1 MNRTLCVMLVS
12 ICLVLTG
19 ALAQAAVTVYPN
31 PVQFGTVAVNS
42 TGYEVGVYLTN
53 TTATAVT
60 ISSITISGTNSANF
74 AFGPWTCVGTISG
87 NQSCQMY
94 MTFTPLVMGNISA
107 SLVVSVSGVTTPI
120 TIPLQGTGGNPIPN
134 ITSISPPSVYVN
146 TPTTTV
152 TINGAGFLPSSLVY
166 LQNYPNGTALPTT
179 YVSATKI
186 TTQVP
191 DTALSNLGAVS
202 LYVANP
208 QPGGGTSIT
217 ANLQIV
223 GGEPSI
229 SNINPASIVAGTASE
244 PIIINGQNFASGAAV
259 QWNGVNVPTTYLSST
274 QLQAQPTTAELGSPA
289 MIQLTV
295 TNPSPGTVSQFVNF
309 DVTAPI
315 TITVLDLPA
324 NDLVWDPFAQVLY
337 ASLPSSYGVNGNSVA
352 VINPSTG
359 AITGYHFAGSEPD
372 ALALDSTS
380 KNLYVG
386 LNGSNSVQQLA
397 LPLFTHGVNIGLG
410 KNSSG
415 TPNIAEA
422 IAVSPANVQT
432 IAVET
437 GANGC
442 CCCGTLDFFTGST
455 KLANSNI
462 TSPMNQLVFANG
474 TTLYG
479 YTSGTLS
486 QVNVTTTGGT
496 LGQTW
501 TDIVNGSTISYS
513 GGLIFGGN
521 GQEFNPSTG
530 LLLGTFDTGNNTC
543 CNNNGPQILSNSSLN
558 RAFVLGQT
566 PFFNS
571 LGITSY
577 NLTQFTPKAVADL
590 SELSP
595 QFSSSTVSKFIQWST
610 NGMAFI
616 LSPNSCCGNTT
627 TQVVLVQS
635 PTLMLT
641 VTKTA
646 SPVPVGSSLSPATVT
661 HGTGNFRMSVRGSG
675 FVPGS
680 IVTWNGKRISASYVS
695 ATQMTVYVTKA
706 TIASSGIATV
716 TVKNPA
722 PGGGTS
728 NSLTFTIK

>member
-1 MNRTLCVMLVS
+1 MNRKLCITLVCACITLVGS
-12 ICLVLTG
+12 F
-19 ALAQAAVTVYPN
+19 ARAAVTVFPN
-31 PVQFGTVAVNS
+31 PVQFGTVPLNS
-42 TGYEVGVYLTN
+42 TSSPGYISLTN
-53 TTATAVT
+53 STATAVT
-60 ISSITISGTNSANF
+60 ISSITISGASSANF
-74 AFGPWTCVGTISG
+74 AFGSWTCVGTISG

-94 MTFTPLVMGNISA
+94 MTFTPSAMGNISA
-107 SLVVSVSGVTTPI
+107 TLVIAVTGVTTPI
-120 TIPLQGTGGNPIPN
+120 NIPLQGTGGNPIPN
-134 ITSISPPSVYVN
+134 VTSLTPETLYVN
-146 TPTTTV
+146 SPTTTV
-152 TINGAGFLPSSLVY
+152 TINGSGFVSSSLAY
-166 LQNYPNGTALPTT
+166 LQNSQNNSPLPTT
-179 YVSATKI
+179 FVSATKLTAQI
-186 TTQVP
+186 P
-191 DTALSNLGAVS
+191 DTVLGSAGPVS
-202 LYVANP
+202 LFVSNP
-208 QPGGGTSIT
+208 QPGGGIGF
-217 ANLQIV
+217 ANLQVV

-229 SNINPASIVAGTASE
+229 SNLNPASIVAGTASE
-244 PIIINGQNFASGAAV
+244 PILINGQNFASGATV

-324 NDLVWDPFAQVLY
+324 KDLVWDPFAQVLY

-359 AITGYHFAGSEPD
+359 AITGYHFAGSEPG

-422 IAVSPANVQT
+422 IAVSPANAQT

-437 GANGC
+437 GIIGC

-462 TSPMNQLVFANG
+462 TSPMNQLIFANG

-501 TDIVNGSTISYS
+501 TDIVNGSAISYS

-530 LLLGTFDTGNNTC
+530 LLLGTFDTGNNSC
-543 CNNNGPQILSNSSLN
+543 CGNGGPEILSNSAIN

-566 PFFNS
+566 PFFSS

-590 SELSP
+590 SELTP

-646 SPVPVGSSLSPATVT
+646 SPVPVASSLIPATVT

-706 TIASSGIATV
+706 TIASSGIPTV

>member
-1 MNRTLCVMLVS
+1 MNRKLCITLVCACITLVG
-12 ICLVLTG
+12 TF
-19 ALAQAAVTVYPN
+19 ARAAVTVFPN
-31 PVQFGTVAVNS
+31 PVQFGAVPLNS
-42 TGYEVGVYLTN
+42 TSSPGYISLTN
-53 TTATAVT
+53 STATAVT
-60 ISSITISGTNSANF
+60 ISSITISGASSANF
-74 AFGPWTCVGTISG
+74 AFGSWTCVGTISG
-87 NQSCQMY
+87 NQTCQMY
-94 MTFTPLVMGNISA
+94 MTFTPSAMGNISA
-107 SLVVSVSGVTTPI
+107 TLVIAVSGVTTPI
-120 TIPLQGTGGNPIPN
+120 NVPLQGTGGNPIPN
-134 ITSISPPSVYVN
+134 VTSLTPQTLYVN
-146 TPTTTV
+146 SPTTTV
-152 TINGAGFLPSSLVY
+152 TINGSGFVSSSLAY
-166 LQNYPNGTALPTT
+166 LQNLQNNSPLPTT
-179 YVSATKI
+179 FVSATKLTAQI
-186 TTQVP
+186 P
-191 DTALSNLGAVS
+191 DTVLGSAGQVS
-202 LYVANP
+202 LFVSNP
-208 QPGGGTSIT
+208 QPGGGVGF
-217 ANLQIV
+217 ANLQVV

-229 SNINPASIVAGTASE
+229 SNLNPASIVAGTASE
-244 PIIINGQNFASGAAV
+244 PIIINGQNFASGATV
-259 QWNGVNVPTTYLSST
+259 QWNGVNVPTTYLSAT

-359 AITGYHFAGSEPD
+359 AITGYHFAGSEPG

-380 KNLYVG
+380 KYLYVG
-386 LNGSNSVQQLA
+386 LNGNNSVQRLA
-397 LPLFTHGVNIGLG
+397 LPAFTPSADISLG
-410 KNSSG
+410 KGPNG
-415 TPNIAEA
+415 PNIAEA
-422 IAVSPANVQT
+422 IAVSPTNPLT

-437 GANGC
+437 GTVNC

-455 KLANSNI
+455 KLADSSISNS
-462 TSPMNQLVFANG
+462 MNQLVFATG

-479 YTSGTLS
+479 YYPGNLT
-486 QVNVTTTGGT
+486 QVNVSSTGGT

-501 TDIVNGSTISYS
+501 SDVVNGNAISYS

-530 LLLGTFDTGNNTC
+530 LLLGTFDTGNNSC

-616 LSPNSCCGNTT
+616 LSPNGCCGNTT
-627 TQVVLVQS
+627 PQVVLVQS

-646 SPVPVGSSLSPATVT
+646 SPVPVASSLSPAAVT

-680 IVTWNGKRISASYVS
+680 LVYWNGKRVSASYVS
-695 ATQMTVYVTKA
+695 PTQMTVYVTKTAVASAGTA
-706 TIASSGIATV
+706 TI
-716 TVKNPA
+716 TVKNSA

-728 NSLTFTIK
+728 NSLTFSIK

>member
-1 MNRTLCVMLVS
+1 MNRKLCMTLVCACITLVG
-12 ICLVLTG
+12 TF
-19 ALAQAAVTVYPN
+19 ARAAVTVFPN
-31 PVQFGTVAVNS
+31 PVQFGTVPLNS
-42 TGYEVGVYLTN
+42 TSSPGYISLTN
-53 TTATAVT
+53 STATAVT
-60 ISSITISGTNSANF
+60 ISSITISGASSANF
-74 AFGPWTCVGTISG
+74 AFGSWTCVGTISG

-94 MTFTPLVMGNISA
+94 MTFTPSAMGNISA
-107 SLVVSVSGVTTPI
+107 TLVIAVAGVTTPI
-120 TIPLQGTGGNPIPN
+120 NIPLQGTGGNPIPN
-134 ITSISPPSVYVN
+134 VTSLTPQTLYVN
-146 TPTTTV
+146 SPTTTV
-152 TINGAGFLPSSLVY
+152 TINGSGFVSSSLAY
-166 LQNYPNGTALPTT
+166 LQNSQNNSPLPTT
-179 YVSATKI
+179 FVSATKLTAQI
-186 TTQVP
+186 P
-191 DTALSNLGAVS
+191 DTVLGSPGQVFLFVS
-202 LYVANP
+202 NP
-208 QPGGGTSIT
+208 QPGGGVGF

-229 SNINPASIVAGTASE
+229 SNINPASIIAGTASE
-244 PIIINGQNFASGAAV
+244 PILINGQNFASGATV

-422 IAVSPANVQT
+422 IAVSPANAQT

-437 GANGC
+437 GIIGC

-501 TDIVNGSTISYS
+501 TDIVNGSAISYS

-530 LLLGTFDTGNNTC
+530 LLLGTFDTGNNSC
-543 CNNNGPQILSNSSLN
+543 CGNGGPEILSNSAIN

-566 PFFNS
+566 PFFSS

-590 SELSP
+590 SELTP

-646 SPVPVGSSLSPATVT
+646 SPVPVASSLSPATVT

-706 TIASSGIATV
+706 TIASSGIPTV